1 MSPLALKVASRC
13 LSYRFSMRLSARLFA
28 FTVVLLGLGFAGWSL
43 AVRSPYSP
51 WYVARWEVVGKNLQ
65 RLEFV
70 SSDDIN
76 VLVYALD
83 PKAFD
88 FSIAA
93 QAEPQRVAAWSSQLV
108 GERVVINGFYFLED
122 QTSAGLLITQGQA
135 LHAQEFDLDKS
146 GVIRLA
152 PEFDILDT
160 GLEHFSKTGVTEAG
174 QSYPFLLKQG
184 GESIQE
190 DSGLLARRT
199 FIGTDE
205 AGQVYV
211 GVVWKDDVSL
221 FELMQILQELD
232 VNWYDV
238 INLDGGP
245 STGIAVETGSFVE
258 ILDSAGPVPNVIVI
272 QPK

>member
-1 MSPLALKVASRC
+1 MVAFLAVIFFSLATTISAAEVGADVALRDLIQKAARGESEARC
-13 LSYRFSMRLSARLFA
+13 Q
-28 FTVVLLGLGFAGWSL
+28 LGLLHLEGKGVAKNPEEGLRWLRL
-43 AVRSPYSP
+43 AAEQQHVRAQGVLGAMYRDGVG
-51 WYVARWEVVGKNLQ
+51 VAR
-65 RLEFV
+65 
-70 SSDDIN
+70 DDAEA
-76 VLVYALD
+76 VLC
-83 PKAFD
+83 
-88 FSIAA
+88 
-93 QAEPQRVAAWSSQLV
+93 
-108 GERVVINGFYFLED
+108 
-122 QTSAGLLITQGQA
+122 
-135 LHAQEFDLDKS
+135 
-146 GVIRLA
+146 
-152 PEFDILDT
+152 
-160 GLEHFSKTGVTEAG
+160 
-174 QSYPFLLKQG
+174 LK
-184 GESIQE
+184 
-190 DSGLLARRT
+190 LARRT